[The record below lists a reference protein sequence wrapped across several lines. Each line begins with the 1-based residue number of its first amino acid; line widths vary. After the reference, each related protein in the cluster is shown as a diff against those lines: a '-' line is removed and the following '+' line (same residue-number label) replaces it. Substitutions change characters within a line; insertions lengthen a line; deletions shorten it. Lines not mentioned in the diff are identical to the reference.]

1 MTEGRRCTIC
11 RNATLRATIDR
22 GLEIGLSNAGI
33 SRQLAEF
40 GAAVEPTVIGRHKT
54 HWVKLKPPEMQH
66 TKRDAAI
73 IIKEKLLNAI
83 EDREAGPDGLNILDK
98 DLQPALT
105 TALKAQGL
113 QDSREKAKAKTGTAE
128 LAFAIIR
135 MLGGQAP
142 VAALDDGLT
151 IEGDFEEVDGPAE

>member
-1 MTEGRRCTIC
+1 MTDSRRCSIC
-11 RNATLRATIDR
+11 KNDTLRGTIDR
-22 GLEIGLSNAGI
+22 ALELGLSNAGI
-33 SRQLAEF
+33 SRQLADF
-40 GAAVEPTVIGRHKT
+40 GATVDPVVIGRHKT

-73 IIKEKLLNAI
+73 IIKERLLDAL
-83 EDREAGPDGLNILDK
+83 DYRDASDGGLDILDK

-135 MLGGQAP
+135 MLGGQASI
-142 VAALDDGLT
+142 AQLDDGLT
-151 IEGDFEEVDGPAE
+151 IDGEFEEVDGPAE